1 MWKGVLHSL
10 RIGGV
15 SLALIRKWR
24 VVYTNGKVVSLPGG
38 CWLAALASSYQKRS
52 CIPACVWIEYQKM
65 APLQKCCRGGQE
77 ALWSRWN
84 YMIIVVLFNLGYSVI
99 LWRGSS
105 GFYYD
110 CCMNWDPMAVLEGPV
125 KMVFLWSKRVRRP
138 GCTAGEL
145 QSCSRGGK
153 ELNRAVYSVEFML
166 LDRKKKCCVP
176 KSTS

>member
-1 MWKGVLHSL
+1 MLCAYFKHFFYLYSVWKGVLHSL

-77 ALWSRWN
+77 ALWSHWN
-84 YMIIVVLFNLGYSVI
+84 YMIIVVLFNLGHSVI
-99 LWRGSS
+99 LWFVQRAAGKLWVSLLLFCDFPLLC
-105 GFYYD
+105 GL
-110 CCMNWDPMAVLEGPV
+110 NIPV
-125 KMVFLWSKRVRRP
+125 VCWKWQ
-138 GCTAGEL
+138 
-145 QSCSRGGK
+145 QS
-153 ELNRAVYSVEFML
+153 L
-166 LDRKKKCCVP
+166 LVK
-176 KSTS
+176 